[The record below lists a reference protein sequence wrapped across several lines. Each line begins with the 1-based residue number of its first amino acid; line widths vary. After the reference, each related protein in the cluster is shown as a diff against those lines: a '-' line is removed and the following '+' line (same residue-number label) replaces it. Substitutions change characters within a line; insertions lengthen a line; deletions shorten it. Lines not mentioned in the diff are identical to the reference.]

1 MAATPADE
9 SPQSLEGRVALVT
22 GAARGIGAAIA
33 KTLAARGAAV
43 ALADIDGDVAEGVA
57 EGLAEAGADCL
68 AVEADITSEASIAS
82 LRAAIEARWGRLDI
96 VVNNAAILDATP
108 IDRLTRERFD
118 QVTRVNQNGA
128 LWVTLAMLELL
139 RRSPAGRVVNI
150 ASILGVRGTADSVA
164 YATAKGGIVNM
175 TRTLAVDLG
184 RDGIL
189 VNCIC
194 PGFVDTRMALLP
206 DGSGHEHETDWFK
219 DIYIKYGRIPL
230 RRAAQPEDIA
240 RATLFFCGDDCRY
253 VTGQVLLVDGGLSAT
268 F

>member
-1 MAATPADE
+1 MADTPADA
-9 SPQSLEGRVALVT
+9 PQNLKGRIALVT
-22 GAARGIGAAIA
+22 GAARGIGEAIA
-33 KTLAARGAAV
+33 RQLAARGAAV
-43 ALADIDGDVAEGVA
+43 VLADIDGDLAVGVA
-57 EGLAEAGADCL
+57 SHLAQQHVDCL
-68 AVEADITSEASIAS
+68 AVQADITSEQSIAA
-82 LRAAIEARWGRLDI
+82 LAAAIDKRWGRLDI

-108 IDRLTRERFD
+108 IEQLTRERFD
-118 QVTRVNQNGA
+118 QVSGVNQDGA
-128 LWVTLAMLELL
+128 LWVTLGMLQLL
-139 RRSPAGRVVNI
+139 RKSSSPRVVNI

-164 YATAKGGIVNM
+164 YATAKGGVVNM

-184 RDGIL
+184 KDGIL

-206 DGSGHEHETDWFK
+206 DGSGHEHQTDWFK

-230 RRAAQPEDIA
+230 RRAAQPDDIA

-253 VTGQVLLVDGGLSAT
+253 VTGQVLLVDGGISAT

>member
-1 MAATPADE
+1 MAATPVDTPPLA
-9 SPQSLEGRVALVT
+9 GRVALVT
-22 GAARGIGAAIA
+22 GAARGIGEAIA
-33 KTLAARGAAV
+33 RLLAARGASV
-43 ALADIDGDVAEGVA
+43 VLADIDGDVARGVA
-57 EGLAEAGADCL
+57 DDLAREGADCL
-68 AVEADITSEASIAS
+68 AVATDITDEASIAALAKS
-82 LRAAIEARWGRLDI
+82 IAARWGRLDV

-108 IDRLTRERFD
+108 LAQLTRARFERVS
-118 QVTRVNQNGA
+118 QVNQDGA
-128 LWVTLAMLELL
+128 LWVTLGMLDLL
-139 RRSPAGRVVNI
+139 KQSPAARVVNI

-164 YATAKGGIVNM
+164 YATAKGGVVNM
-175 TRTLAVDLG
+175 TRTLAVDLAPH
-184 RDGIL
+184 GIL
-189 VNCIC
+189 INCIC

-253 VTGQVLLVDGGLSAT
+253 VTGQVLLVDGGVSAT